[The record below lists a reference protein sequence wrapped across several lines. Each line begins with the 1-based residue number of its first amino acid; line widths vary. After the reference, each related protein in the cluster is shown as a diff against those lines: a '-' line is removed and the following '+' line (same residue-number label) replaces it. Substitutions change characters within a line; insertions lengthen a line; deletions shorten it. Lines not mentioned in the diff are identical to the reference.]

1 MSDLIDEEGHVDK
14 AEVGRRVKSA
24 IAVVVALVVLVGG
37 GWFTAKQGY
46 QAYLDFRQKSDYIGE
61 GKEDTSVII
70 PSGASISQM
79 ATILADRDI
88 VKTATAFREAA
99 AKEPKATS
107 IQPGTYRM
115 KTQIPAA
122 RAVAILIDPANKV
135 VKRVTVREG
144 LRVTAVVPILAKGTG
159 LTEDSFT
166 AALKDPGSLGLPE
179 YAKNNPEGMLF
190 PDTYEIGDNPEAG
203 AILKQMT
210 KRYSEVAAQI
220 NLEARAKTLGLTSY
234 QVIIVAS
241 IIEAE
246 VSRDED
252 RPKVARAI
260 YNRLA
265 SQPPMN
271 LQLDTTVNYA
281 LNRSGHSN
289 LRDGDTQLDNP
300 YNTYRFPGLP
310 PGPIA
315 NPGRK
320 SIEAALA
327 PAEGPWKFWVAVN
340 LDTGET
346 KFGETLDDHNKNVK
360 EYQDWC
366 RANPGKC
373 SS

>member
-61 GKEDTSVII
+61 GKDDTSVII

>member
-1 MSDLIDEEGHVDK
+1 MSDLIDEEGRVDK

-61 GKEDTSVII
+61 GKDDTSVII

-115 KTQIPAA
+115 KTQNPAA